1 MTTAHSMIHM
11 RKTLATMVTLGVLAV
26 AAGCGGGGGEGPSG
40 STGQG
45 ETPQLTNPATVPT
58 STPVDSALTFV
69 IRDNG
74 VSAPDG
80 TGMAVTGQPTPSSGS
95 RGVYT
100 IVSGDTC
107 FGIADTLGTTVEALE
122 QANTSLDCGALQP
135 GVELRIPAGSTN
147 DPGEGND
154 DSDETPSDD
163 ATPTTS
169 GDSEGTTYTI
179 QSGDLCGDIAASY
192 GVDVDALVALNGLD
206 CNNLQVGQT
215 IQIP

>member
-1 MTTAHSMIHM
+1 MSRM
-11 RKTLATMVTLGVLAV
+11 RKLLVLVIPAMLLLAV
-26 AAGCGGGGGEGPSG
+26 ACGGGGGGQTGARP
-40 STGQG
+40 GQG

-58 STPVDSALTFV
+58 STPVDGALTFV

-107 FGIADTLGTTVEALE
+107 FGIADTLGTTVPELEEA
-122 QANTSLDCGALQP
+122 NVSLDCGALQP
-135 GVELRIPAGSTN
+135 GVELRIPAGSTAGSA
-147 DPGEGND
+147 DGD
-154 DSDETPSDD
+154 ADETPT
-163 ATPTTS
+163 AGETPTPAAS
-169 GDSEGTTYTI
+169 GGGATYTI

>member
-1 MTTAHSMIHM
+1 MNDAHSMKCM
-11 RKTLATMVTLGVLAV
+11 RNRFVIL
-26 AAGCGGGGGEGPSG
+26 AAGAALLFGAACGGGGNGDPEG
-40 STGQG
+40 STDNG
-45 ETPQLTNPATVPT
+45 EPPQLTNPADVPT
-58 STPVDSALTFV
+58 STPIDGALTYV

-80 TGMAVTGQPTPSSGS
+80 TGMSVSDAPTQEAGGS

-107 FGIADTLGTTVEALE
+107 FGIAETLGTTVEALE
-122 QANTSLDCGALQP
+122 EANTSLDCGALQP

-147 DPGEGND
+147 DTGD
-154 DSDETPSDD
+154 DSDESPDGEE
-163 ATPTTS
+163 TPTPDTDD
-169 GDSEGTTYTI
+169 GDGTTYTI

-206 CNNLQVGQT
+206 CSNLQVGQT